1 MFVPVLALSSTDY
14 QRDAGVHYIQLIN
27 SNNGEAI
34 KQVFANASNG
44 EYTFTMENIPFGN
57 YILIAGSN
65 PDNNGFI
72 CESAEAC
79 GEYPSIGYVE
89 EITIDESSPAVSTFS
104 FETGFN
110 QIAISQGQGQHH
122 LP

>member
-1 MFVPVLALSSTDY
+1 MD
-14 QRDAGVHYIQLIN
+14 
-27 SNNGEAI
+27 
-34 KQVFANASNG
+34 
-44 EYTFTMENIPFGN
+44 NIPFGN

-65 PDNNGFI
+65 PDNNGLI
-72 CESAEAC
+72 CEVAEAC

-89 EITIDESSPAVSTFS
+89 KITIDEFSPNVSDLN

-110 QIAISQGQGQHH
+110 QIAIPQSQGQHF